1 VAGGAIIPGKLN
13 FLRAGDAKSGL
24 NPPPTFFMASN
35 TKHIHFI
42 GICGTAMG
50 STAVALRA
58 LGHQISGSDEKVY
71 PPMSD
76 VLRDAGISVTEGY
89 LPENLPPK
97 ADVYVVGNAISRGNP
112 ELEALLEK
120 KLPYVSMAEM
130 LKREV
135 IQGKRSFVVTGTHGK
150 TTTTT
155 MLAWIFEHAGKNP
168 GFMIGGVPENFESGA
183 RFTHSDL
190 FVIEGDEYDTAYFDK
205 RSKFLHYLPECAIV
219 NNIEFDHADIF
230 ENLDAIL
237 LSFQRF
243 LNTVPRNGLVLINGD
258 DENCLTLRA
267 KCPAPLKTVGLGPT
281 CDFRIKITAV
291 TPESTAFEI
300 NDDAFEVPM
309 VGEFNARN
317 AAMCV
322 CAARFAGLSDD
333 EIRAGLQSFRGIR
346 RRQQERGTAHG
357 ITVIDDFGHHPTAI
371 RETLR
376 GLRQRY
382 NGRRLW
388 ALFEPRSNTSRRNV
402 LQNELIEALAEAD
415 ASVIAAVANPE
426 KVAADQR
433 LDTAKVAAAVTARG
447 RPCWFEVNTDAIV
460 SRLKSESRDGDVIV
474 VFSNGGFDGIHDKLL
489 GTL

>member
-1 VAGGAIIPGKLN
+1 
-13 FLRAGDAKSGL
+13 
-24 NPPPTFFMASN
+24 MASN
-35 TKHIHFI
+35 TTKHIHFI

-58 LGHQISGSDEKVY
+58 LGHTISGSDAQVY
-71 PPMSD
+71 PPMSE
-76 VLRDAGISVTEGY
+76 VLRGAGITVTEGY
-89 LPENLPPK
+89 KPENLPPG
-97 ADVYVVGNAISRGNP
+97 AEVFVVGNAISRGNA
-112 ELEALLEK
+112 ELEALLER
-120 KLPYVSMAEM
+120 KLPYVSMAEL
-130 LKREV
+130 LKQQV
-135 IQGKRSFVVTGTHGK
+135 IQGKRSFVVSGTHGK

-155 MLAWIFEHAGKNP
+155 MLAWLFEHAGKNP

-183 RFTHSDL
+183 RFTHSDI

-230 ENLDAIL
+230 PDLDAIL

-258 DENCLTLRA
+258 DPNCLTLRA
-267 KCPAPLKTVGLGPT
+267 KCPAPLKTVGMGPT
-281 CDFRIKITAV
+281 CDFRIEITGT
-291 TPESTAFEI
+291 TPESTRFTI
-300 NDDAFEVPM
+300 NGDAFEVPM

-322 CAARFAGLSDD
+322 CAARFGGLGDE
-333 EIRAGLQSFRGIR
+333 EIRAGLMSFRGIR

-447 RPCWFEVNTDAIV
+447 RPCWFEADTEAIV
-460 SRLKSESRDGDVIV
+460 SRLKTEGRDGDVIV

>member
-1 VAGGAIIPGKLN
+1 MSFPAL
-13 FLRAGDAKSGL
+13 
-24 NPPPTFFMASN
+24 MA
-35 TKHIHFI
+35 THPKHIHFI

-58 LGHQISGSDEKVY
+58 LGHTVSGSDSQVY

-76 VLRDAGISVTEGY
+76 VLRDAGITVTEGY
-89 LPENLPPK
+89 KPENLPPD
-97 ADVYVVGNAISRGNP
+97 ADVYVVGNAISRGNA

-135 IQGKRSFVVTGTHGK
+135 IQGKRSFVVSGTHGK

-205 RSKFLHYLPECAIV
+205 RSKFFHYLPECAIV

-230 ENLDAIL
+230 DDLDAIL
-237 LSFQRF
+237 LSFRRF
-243 LNTVPRNGLVLINGD
+243 LNLVPRNGLVLINGD
-258 DENCLTLRA
+258 DPNCLSLRE
-267 KCPAPLKTVGLGPT
+267 KCPAPLKTVGLGPS
-281 CDFRIKITAV
+281 CDLRIQITAV
-291 TPESTAFEI
+291 TPESTMFSI
-300 NDDAFEVPM
+300 NGDAFEVPM

-322 CAARFAGLSDD
+322 AAARFAGLSDD
-333 EIRAGLQSFRGIR
+333 EIRTGLASFRGIR
-346 RRQQERGTAHG
+346 RRQQERGTTNG
-357 ITVIDDFGHHPTAI
+357 VTVIDDFGHHPTAI

-382 NGRRLW
+382 EGRRLW

-402 LQNELIEALAEAD
+402 LQNELIDALAEAD

-426 KVAADQR
+426 KVAAEDR
-433 LDTAKVAAAVTARG
+433 LDTAKVAASVTLRG
-447 RPCWFEVNTDAIV
+447 RPCWFEADTDGIV
-460 SRLKSESRDGDVIV
+460 SRLKAECRSGDVIV

-489 GTL
+489 ETL

>member
-1 VAGGAIIPGKLN
+1 
-13 FLRAGDAKSGL
+13 
-24 NPPPTFFMASN
+24 MAST

-50 STAVALRA
+50 STAVALRS
-58 LGHQISGSDEKVY
+58 LGHQISGSDEKMY

-76 VLRDAGISVTEGY
+76 VLMEAGITVTAGYKPEG
-89 LPENLPPK
+89 LPLN

-112 ELEALLEK
+112 ELELLLEK

-135 IQGKRSFVVTGTHGK
+135 IQGKRSFVVSGTHGK
-150 TTTTT
+150 TTTTS

-168 GFMIGGVPENFESGA
+168 GFMIGGVPENFDSGA
-183 RFTHSDL
+183 HFTDSEL

-230 ENLDAIL
+230 DDLDAIL

-243 LNTVPRNGLVLINGD
+243 LNLVPRNGLVLINGD
-258 DENCLTLRA
+258 DANCLSLRT
-267 KCPAPLKTVGLGPT
+267 KCPAPLKTVGLGPA
-281 CDFRIKITAV
+281 CDFRIRLTGA
-291 TPESTAFEI
+291 TPEATCFEI
-300 NDDAFEVPM
+300 NGDAFEVPM

-322 CAARFAGLSDD
+322 CAARFAGLGDD
-333 EIRAGLQSFRGIR
+333 EIRAGLASFRGIR

-402 LQNELIEALAEAD
+402 LQNELIDALAEAD

-426 KVAADQR
+426 KVVADLR
-433 LDTAKVAAAVTARG
+433 LDTAKVAALVTSRG
-447 RPCWFEVNTDAIV
+447 RPCWFETNTDAIV
-460 SRLKSESRDGDVIV
+460 SRLKAESRSGDVIV

>member
-1 VAGGAIIPGKLN
+1 M
-13 FLRAGDAKSGL
+13 S
-24 NPPPTFFMASN
+24 SN

-58 LGHQISGSDEKVY
+58 LGHTISGSDAQVY

-76 VLRDAGISVTEGY
+76 VLRGAGITVTEGY
-89 LPENLPPK
+89 KPENLPPG
-97 ADVYVVGNAISRGNP
+97 ADVFVVGNAISRGNA

-120 KLPYVSMAEM
+120 KLPYVSMAEL
-130 LKREV
+130 LKQQV
-135 IQGKRSFVVTGTHGK
+135 IQGKRSFVVSGTHGK

-155 MLAWIFEHAGKNP
+155 MLAWLFEHAGKNP
-168 GFMIGGVPENFESGA
+168 GFMIGGVPENFVSGA
-183 RFTHSDL
+183 RFTHSDI

-230 ENLDAIL
+230 PDLDAIL

-258 DENCLTLRA
+258 DPNCLTLRA

-281 CDFRIKITAV
+281 CDFRIQIAGT
-291 TPESTAFEI
+291 TPESTKFTI
-300 NDDAFEVPM
+300 NGDAFEVPM
-309 VGEFNARN
+309 IGEFNARN

-322 CAARFAGLSDD
+322 CAGRFGGLGDD
-333 EIRAGLQSFRGIR
+333 EIRAGLLSFRGIR

-402 LQNELIEALAEAD
+402 LQNELIEALVEAD

-433 LDTAKVAAAVTARG
+433 LDTAKVAATVTARG
-447 RPCWFEVNTDAIV
+447 RPCWFEANTDAIV
-460 SRLKSESRDGDVIV
+460 SRLKAESRDGDVIV

>member
-1 VAGGAIIPGKLN
+1 M
-13 FLRAGDAKSGL
+13 SGL
-24 NPPPTFFMASN
+24 ALMAPNS
-35 TKHIHFI
+35 KHIHFI

-58 LGHQISGSDEKVY
+58 LGHQITGSDEKIY

-76 VLRDAGISVTEGY
+76 VLREAGIAVTAGY
-89 LPENLPPK
+89 KPENLPLD
-97 ADVYVVGNAISRGNP
+97 ADVYVVGNAISRGNE
-112 ELEALLEK
+112 ELETLLEK

-135 IQGKRSFVVTGTHGK
+135 IQGKRSFVVSGTHGK

-168 GFMIGGVPENFESGA
+168 GFMIGGVPENFSSGA

-230 ENLDAIL
+230 KDLDEIL
-237 LSFQRF
+237 LSFRRF

-258 DENCLTLRA
+258 DPNCLTLRE
-267 KCPAPLKTVGLGPT
+267 KCPAPLKTVGLGPA
-281 CDFRIKITAV
+281 CDFRIKITAG
-291 TPESTAFEI
+291 TPLGTTFEI
-300 NDDAFEVPM
+300 NGDAFEVPM
-309 VGEFNARN
+309 MGEFNVRN

-322 CAARFAGLSDD
+322 CAARFAGLSDE
-333 EIRAGLQSFRGIR
+333 EIRAGLASFRGIR
-346 RRQQERGTAHG
+346 RRQQERGTRNG

-426 KVAADQR
+426 KVAASER
-433 LDTAKVAAAVTARG
+433 LDTTKVAAAVTARG

-460 SRLKSESRDGDVIV
+460 SRLKQETRPDDVII

-489 GTL
+489 HVL

>member
-1 VAGGAIIPGKLN
+1 
-13 FLRAGDAKSGL
+13 
-24 NPPPTFFMASN
+24 MAST

-58 LGHQISGSDEKVY
+58 LGHTVSGSDSQVY

-76 VLRDAGISVTEGY
+76 VLRNAGITVTEGY
-89 LPENLPPK
+89 KPENLPTD
-97 ADVYVVGNAISRGNP
+97 ADVHVVGNAISRGNP

-120 KLPYVSMAEM
+120 KLPYVSMAEL
-130 LKREV
+130 LKQQV
-135 IQGKRSFVVTGTHGK
+135 IQGKRSFVVSGTHGK

-155 MLAWIFEHAGKNP
+155 MLAWLFEHAGKNP

-183 RFTHSDL
+183 RFTHSDI
-190 FVIEGDEYDTAYFDK
+190 FIIEGDEYDTAYFDK

-230 ENLDAIL
+230 PDLDAIL
-237 LSFQRF
+237 LSFQRL

-258 DENCLTLRA
+258 DANCLTLRA

-281 CDFRIKITAV
+281 CDFRIEITGT
-291 TPESTAFEI
+291 TPESTKFTI
-300 NDDAFEVPM
+300 NGDAFEVPM
-309 VGEFNARN
+309 IGEFNARN

-322 CAARFAGLSDD
+322 CAGRFGGLSDD
-333 EIRAGLQSFRGIR
+333 QIRAGLLSFRGIR

-382 NGRRLW
+382 TGRRLW

-402 LQNELIEALAEAD
+402 LQNELIDALTEAD

-426 KVAADQR
+426 KVAAEQR
-433 LDTAKVAAAVTARG
+433 LDTAKVAASVTARG
-447 RPCWFEVNTDAIV
+447 KPCWFEVNTDAIV
-460 SRLKSESRDGDVIV
+460 SRLKSESRSGDVIV

-489 GTL
+489 KAL

>member
-1 VAGGAIIPGKLN
+1 
-13 FLRAGDAKSGL
+13 
-24 NPPPTFFMASN
+24 MAS
-35 TKHIHFI
+35 TPKHIHFI

-58 LGHQISGSDEKVY
+58 LGHTISGSDSQVY

-76 VLRDAGISVTEGY
+76 VLRNAGITVTEGY
-89 LPENLPPK
+89 KPENLPLN

-135 IQGKRSFVVTGTHGK
+135 IQGKRSFVVSGTHGK

-155 MLAWIFEHAGKNP
+155 MLAWIFEHAGKDP
-168 GFMIGGVPENFESGA
+168 GFMIGGVPENFDSGA

-230 ENLDAIL
+230 RDLDEIL

-258 DENCLTLRA
+258 DPNCLTLRT
-267 KCPAPLKTVGLGPT
+267 KCPAPLKTVGLGPA
-281 CDFRIKITAV
+281 CDFRIAITRV
-291 TPESTAFEI
+291 TPESTHFEI
-300 NDDAFEVPM
+300 NGTAFEVPM

-322 CAARFAGLSDD
+322 CAARFAGLSDA

-382 NGRRLW
+382 EGRRLW

-402 LQNELIEALAEAD
+402 LQNELIEALTEAD
-415 ASVIAAVANPE
+415 GSVIAAVANPE
-426 KVAADQR
+426 KVAADER
-433 LDTAKVAAAVTARG
+433 LDTAKVALSVTSRG
-447 RPCWFEVNTDAIV
+447 KPCWFETNTDAIV
-460 SRLKSESRDGDVIV
+460 DRLKKETRSGDVIV

>member
-1 VAGGAIIPGKLN
+1 
-13 FLRAGDAKSGL
+13 
-24 NPPPTFFMASN
+24 MAST

-58 LGHQISGSDEKVY
+58 LGHTISGSDAQVY

-76 VLRDAGISVTEGY
+76 VLRGAGITVTEGY
-89 LPENLPPK
+89 KPENLPLK
-97 ADVYVVGNAISRGNP
+97 ADVYVVGNAISRGNA

-130 LKREV
+130 LKQQV
-135 IQGKRSFVVTGTHGK
+135 IQGKRSFVVSGTHGK

-155 MLAWIFEHAGKNP
+155 MLAWLFEHAGKNP

-230 ENLDAIL
+230 PDLDAIL

-258 DENCLTLRA
+258 DPNCLTLRT

-281 CDFRIKITAV
+281 CDHRIQITST
-291 TPESTAFEI
+291 TPESTKFTI
-300 NDDAFEVPM
+300 NGDAFEVPM
-309 VGEFNARN
+309 IGEFNARN

-322 CAARFAGLSDD
+322 CAGRFGGLSDD
-333 EIRAGLQSFRGIR
+333 EIRAGLRSFLGIR

-382 NGRRLW
+382 NDRRLW

-447 RPCWFEVNTDAIV
+447 RPCWFEADTDAIV
-460 SRLKSESRDGDVIV
+460 DRLKTEGRSGDVIV